1 MCNWD
6 LQTVLC
12 CSCRSCCCCCCC
24 YAIDKLAKTVTGN
37 VAVDSDAG
45 ALLHGMLI
53 VGPPPSA
60 AVAPQETTP
69 VPRAQEVPGAHLGPT
84 LEALASAVDKY
95 FASGPS
101 SAEGASSARPTSDEM
116 APSDAHPGLTTREAQ
131 APHQQAQVPAL
142 PAAPP
147 PPFTAAAGPAA
158 GSPMLAPP
166 PLGPA
171 PAAASSHSKDSSLSE
186 YEMVRGRR
194 VLVS

>member
-1 MCNWD
+1 MLLLLLFLFASSTSGNRWTD
-6 LQTVLC
+6 AH
-12 CSCRSCCCCCCC
+12 SG
-24 YAIDKLAKTVTGN
+24 YVTTSLPPATAD
-37 VAVDSDAG
+37 AVRCA
-45 ALLHGMLI
+45 AAMLI

-60 AVAPQETTP
+60 AVAPQETAP

-158 GSPMLAPP
+158 GSSPMLAPP

>member
-1 MCNWD
+1 
-6 LQTVLC
+6 
-12 CSCRSCCCCCCC
+12 
-24 YAIDKLAKTVTGN
+24 
-37 VAVDSDAG
+37 
-45 ALLHGMLI
+45 MLI

-60 AVAPQETTP
+60 AVAPQEAAP
-69 VPRAQEVPGAHLGPT
+69 VPRAQELPGAHLGPT

-142 PAAPP
+142 AAAPP

-158 GSPMLAPP
+158 GSSPMLAPP
-166 PLGPA
+166 PLGPT

>member
-45 ALLHGMLI
+45 ALFHGMLI

-60 AVAPQETTP
+60 AVAPQETAP

-101 SAEGASSARPTSDEM
+101 SAEGASSARPTSDDM